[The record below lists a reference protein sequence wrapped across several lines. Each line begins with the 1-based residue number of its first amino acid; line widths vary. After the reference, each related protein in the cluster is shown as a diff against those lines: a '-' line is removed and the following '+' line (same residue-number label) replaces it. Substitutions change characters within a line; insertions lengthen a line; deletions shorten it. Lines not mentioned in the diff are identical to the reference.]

1 MPARHLV
8 REGQRRH
15 ILKNPLVINSMNE
28 KAALCSTDVVLEV
41 GPGTGNMT
49 IKLLEQ
55 CKKVVACEI
64 DTRLVAELQKRVH
77 GTPSA
82 RKLRIMVGGVLKTEL
97 LFFDVCVANLPC
109 QISSPFVFELPLFC
123 TDLSLGVLC

>member
-1 MPARHLV
+1 MKDK
-8 REGQRRH
+8 GQH

-55 CKKVVACEI
+55 CKRVVACEI